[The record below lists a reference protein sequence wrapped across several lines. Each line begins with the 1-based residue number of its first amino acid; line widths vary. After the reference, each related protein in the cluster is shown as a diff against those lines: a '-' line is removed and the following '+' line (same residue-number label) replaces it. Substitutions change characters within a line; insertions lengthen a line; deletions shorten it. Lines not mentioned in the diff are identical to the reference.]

1 MARIRTLKPE
11 ILEDEM
17 TAGLSD
23 AAFRLFVAMIV
34 LADDH
39 GNIRAETRWLE
50 GQVWWSRRFAEV
62 RGEIPRVAAMGAR
75 AQEAL
80 TELSAASLIELYE
93 VRSQLYAHIRS
104 WEKHQRIDNAGKPR
118 VPLPSEGALVSPNFA
133 EVRGEIPRNSAGP
146 PTTTTTT
153 TRTTEVEKP
162 KPEPKSKTKP
172 ESSPEALQAA
182 ERLLGLVVVNN
193 PSSTLAKAPED
204 RRRATAVRWADT
216 MRLLHE
222 VDRHSWEEIASLVD
236 WCQADQFWR
245 SNILSADKLREKWDQ
260 LTAKKNASQG
270 GVRTASDALEAQL
283 ARVRMLR
290 EEEARA
296 EEERS

>member
-23 AAFRLFVAMIV
+23 ASFRLFVAMIV

-39 GNIRAETRWLE
+39 GNVRAETRWLE

-62 RGEIPRVAAMGAR
+62 RGEIPRTSEMGAR

-80 TELSAASLIELYE
+80 TELSAALLIELYE

-104 WEKHQRIDNAGKPR
+104 WDKHQRIDNAGKPR
-118 VPLPSEGALVSPNFA
+118 VPLPSEGVVVSPNFA

-146 PTTTTTT
+146 RPRPPTPTPTSTS
-153 TRTTEVEKP
+153 EVEVDKP
-162 KPEPKSKTKP
+162 KAKGKAGPSQ
-172 ESSPEALQAA
+172 EAIAAA
-182 ERLLGLVVVNN
+182 ERLMGHVVTNS
-193 PSSTLAKAPED
+193 PTSTLAKAPEAK
-204 RRRATAVRWADT
+204 RQAVTARWADA

-222 VDRHSWEEIASLVD
+222 VDGHAWEEISALID
-236 WCQADQFWR
+236 WCQADHFWR
-245 SNILSADKLREKWDQ
+245 SNILSGDKFREKWDT
-260 LTAKKNASQG
+260 LTAKRGSGGSGRDVRVGRVEPRPASEYPGEDHEFQ
-270 GVRTASDALEAQL
+270 
-283 ARVRMLR
+283 
-290 EEEARA
+290 
-296 EEERS
+296 